1 MFKKIKQYIKSLT
14 LYELVIGLGLTG
26 RYFFSK
32 KIKWIRK
39 INYSLANVS
48 SNPIETNPKGHA
60 ISTYDIRCV
69 K

>member
-32 KIKWIRK
+32 KITIQYPEERTP
-39 INYSLANVS
+39 
-48 SNPIETNPKGHA
+48 PITQ
-60 ISTYDIRCV
+60 I
-69 K
+69 